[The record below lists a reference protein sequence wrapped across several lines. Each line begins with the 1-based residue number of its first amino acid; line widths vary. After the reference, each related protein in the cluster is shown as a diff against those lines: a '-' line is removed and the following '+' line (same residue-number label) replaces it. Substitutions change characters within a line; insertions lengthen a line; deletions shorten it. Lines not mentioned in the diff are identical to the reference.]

1 MVMANL
7 LHILVP
13 ASIGVVSVILGV
25 GIFAMF
31 RGGEFNRNW
40 SNKLMRLRVLSQF
53 IAVILIMLAVYAA
66 GS

>member
-1 MVMANL
+1 MGHFL
-7 LHILVP
+7 EILVP
-13 ASIGVVSVILGV
+13 ISIALVFIVLCV

-40 SNKLMRLRVLSQF
+40 SNKLMRLRVAMQF
-53 IAVILIMLAVYAA
+53 VAVLIIMGALYFA

>member
-1 MVMANL
+1 MGNL
-7 LHILVP
+7 LQILVP
-13 ASIGVVSVILGV
+13 VSIGATFAVLCV

-40 SNKLMRLRVLSQF
+40 SNKLMRLRVAMQF
-53 IAVILIMLAVYAA
+53 VAVLIIMGAVYFS

>member
-1 MVMANL
+1 MGSF
-7 LHILVP
+7 LHALVP
-13 ASIGVVSVILGV
+13 VFIGATFAVLCV

-40 SNKLMRLRVLSQF
+40 SNKLMRLRVAMQF
-53 IAVILIMLAVYAA
+53 VAVIVIMGALYFT